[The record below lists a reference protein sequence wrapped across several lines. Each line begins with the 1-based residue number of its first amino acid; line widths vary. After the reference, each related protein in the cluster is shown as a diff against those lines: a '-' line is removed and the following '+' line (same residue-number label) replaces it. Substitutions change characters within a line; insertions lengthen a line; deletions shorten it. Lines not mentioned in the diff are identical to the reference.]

1 VLDLELGQDLLWVC
15 KLGVADSI
23 ASAAAA
29 AAAAAD
35 KEIGAR
41 GQGYEAILYQCD
53 DDLFL

>member
-23 ASAAAA
+23 AA

>member
-1 VLDLELGQDLLWVC
+1 MLDLELGQDLLWVC
-15 KLGVADSI
+15 KLGAADSI
-23 ASAAAA
+23 A

-41 GQGYEAILYQCD
+41 GQGYAAILYQCD

>member
-29 AAAAAD
+29 AAD

>member
-1 VLDLELGQDLLWVC
+1 MLDLELGQDLLWVC

-23 ASAAAA
+23 
-29 AAAAAD
+29 AAAAD

>member
-1 VLDLELGQDLLWVC
+1 MLDLELGQDLLWVC

-23 ASAAAA
+23 ASAAA